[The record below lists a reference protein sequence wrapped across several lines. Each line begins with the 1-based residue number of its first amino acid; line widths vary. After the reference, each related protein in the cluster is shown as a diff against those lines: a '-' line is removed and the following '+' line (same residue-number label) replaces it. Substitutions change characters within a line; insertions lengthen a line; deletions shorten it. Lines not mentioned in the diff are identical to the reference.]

1 MSGFTTELVRK
12 KTAAERK
19 ADLVLEMTYV
29 VTGAMVAVALLLSVH
44 QSQNLSARLR
54 RCCAATSRVS
64 PETGTLPRNPPSP
77 ARGSPVAAIM
87 QPAVSA
93 RDLRDGEKAPWR

>member
-19 ADLVLEMTYV
+19 ADLVLEITYV

-44 QSQNLSARLR
+44 QSPKFIGP
-54 RCCAATSRVS
+54 AATVLCS
-64 PETGTLPRNPPSP
+64 N
-77 ARGSPVAAIM
+77 VACLA
-87 QPAVSA
+87 
-93 RDLRDGEKAPWR
+93 